1 MAYANPFLGALAA
14 GRPSIGSWVSTA
26 EPVWAEVIART
37 GYDHVLVDLQHGS
50 TEVSTLAPVLQAI
63 EVGGSAGIVRVPVN
77 DATTIGKVLDLGALA
92 VVVPLVESAAEAAAA
107 VAACRYP
114 PAGRRSAGPL
124 RPNLVMGSDEPSD
137 WARVGCVVM
146 VETAAGLA
154 NVDEIAAVDGL
165 TGIYVG
171 PGDLAISI
179 GMSPYAGAWSAAES
193 ARHADAV
200 ETIRA
205 ACDRNSI
212 AAGIYVGDGERA
224 RTYLAQGF
232 RIVTASIDYTL
243 IDAGSRRDLDLARG
257 RDPGGLGR

>member
-1 MAYANPFLGALAA
+1 MPYANPFLATIAA
-14 GRPSIGSWVSTA
+14 GRPSIGSWLSTA

-50 TEVSTLAPVLQAI
+50 TELSTLASVLQAI
-63 EVGGSAGIVRVPVN
+63 EVGGSVGIVRVPTN
-77 DATTIGKVLDLGALA
+77 DPTVIGKALDLGALA
-92 VVVPLVESAAEAAAA
+92 IVVPLVESAAEAAAA

-124 RPNLVMGSDEPSD
+124 RPNLVMGSDEPAD
-137 WARVGCVVM
+137 WATVGCIVM

-154 NVDEIAAVDGL
+154 NVDEIAAVEGL

-171 PGDLAISI
+171 PGDLAISL
-179 GMSPYAGAWSAAES
+179 GMSPYGSGRSADEA
-193 ARHADAV
+193 ARHAAAI

-205 ACDRNSI
+205 ACDGHGI
-212 AAGIYVGDGERA
+212 AAGIYVGEGEQA
-224 RTYLAQGF
+224 HAYLERGF

-243 IDAGSRRDLDLARG
+243 IHSGSRRDLELARG
-257 RDPGGLGR
+257 TKAGG

>member
-1 MAYANPFLGALAA
+1 MTWTNPFLAPLAA

-26 EPVWAEVIART
+26 EPIWAEVIART

-50 TEVSTLAPVLQAI
+50 TDVTTLAPVLQAI
-63 EVGGSAGIVRVPVN
+63 EVGGSAPIVRVPVN

-92 VVVPLVESAAEAAAA
+92 VVVPLVESVEEAAAS

-114 PAGRRSAGPL
+114 PHGRRSAGPL
-124 RPNLVMGSDEPSD
+124 RPNLIMGSDELAD
-137 WARVGCVVM
+137 WAQVGCVVM

-154 NVDEIAAVDGL
+154 NVDAIAEVDGL

-171 PGDLAISI
+171 PGDLAISL
-179 GMSPYAGAWSAAES
+179 GMSPYGTARSADENR
-193 ARHADAV
+193 RHAEAV
-200 ETIRA
+200 ETIRQ
-205 ACDRNSI
+205 ACDANGI

-224 RTYLAQGF
+224 RGYLDQGF

-243 IDAGSRRDLDLARG
+243 IDAGSRRDLALARG
-257 RDPGGLGR
+257 TAGG